1 MSLTLSSS
9 TVISLSLIPPFT
21 SHFTFRCF
29 FLPVGDSLD
38 HFNYSILIFS
48 EPLFRIMT
56 MNLSHPS
63 VSILLI
69 YCAVILPI
77 SNQTGDVP
85 QSVWYPTQQLQ
96 HLLQFGLGFK
106 TN

>member
-1 MSLTLSSS
+1 
-9 TVISLSLIPPFT
+9 
-21 SHFTFRCF
+21 
-29 FLPVGDSLD
+29 
-38 HFNYSILIFS
+38 
-48 EPLFRIMT
+48 MT